1 MFEKTDQ
8 DKFNRADEETAHCGV
23 HGRQKPGNLHFGEV
37 AFSLNDWFV
46 TARLLI
52 QHMTSVRV
60 SLRNCDTC
68 CDTEVNRVVS
78 FVREKKNG
86 ARGTRDGTS
95 FPSLLFGV
103 HCEKAKTLTNIVY
116 HRCSLPVQPTFS
128 GLCCGETKTIL
139 RAGFVGCL

>member
-8 DKFNRADEETAHCGV
+8 DKFNRADEETAHSGRSAACGV

-46 TARLLI
+46 TARLLSGSI

-68 CDTEVNRVVS
+68 CDTEVNRVVP
-78 FVREKKNG
+78 FVREKKWSS
-86 ARGTRDGTS
+86 RDTRWHFFS
-95 FPSLLFGV
+95 F
-103 HCEKAKTLTNIVY
+103 I
-116 HRCSLPVQPTFS
+116 TFWS
-128 GLCCGETKTIL
+128 AL
-139 RAGFVGCL
+139 

>member
-46 TARLLI
+46 TARLLSGSI

-78 FVREKKNG
+78 FVREKKKMELEG
-86 ARGTRDGTS
+86 HEMA
-95 FPSLLFGV
+95 LLFL
-103 HCEKAKTLTNIVY
+103 HYFLECIVKRQR
-116 HRCSLPVQPTFS
+116 H
-128 GLCCGETKTIL
+128 
-139 RAGFVGCL
+139 